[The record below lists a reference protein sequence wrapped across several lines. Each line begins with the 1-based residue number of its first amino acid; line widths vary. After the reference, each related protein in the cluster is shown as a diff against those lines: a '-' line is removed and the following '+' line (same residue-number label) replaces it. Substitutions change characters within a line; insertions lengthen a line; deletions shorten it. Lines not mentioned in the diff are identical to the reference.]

1 MKVNGERVVLA
12 AETKIVVVS
21 FQDTPPGISPYLIL
35 AANPQTINE
44 NNTFASDVMAICVEA
59 CKNAGNAVVLNDST
73 DGVSCEVQSNFEQQ
87 KKFLRGDSSQLS
99 LVDPNHNLKNFRFQA
114 TGGSGTVPAVFG
126 NHVFDVMLLKM
137 SGISKEL
144 VRVEDYAS
152 DALVL
157 KLASD
162 KVVRKLLDIDT
173 ADNGN
178 KMVSKVSLTMSF
190 EIISSVP

>member
-1 MKVNGERVVLA
+1 
-12 AETKIVVVS
+12 
-21 FQDTPPGISPYLIL
+21 
-35 AANPQTINE
+35 
-44 NNTFASDVMAICVEA
+44 
-59 CKNAGNAVVLNDST
+59 
-73 DGVSCEVQSNFEQQ
+73 
-87 KKFLRGDSSQLS
+87 
-99 LVDPNHNLKNFRFQA
+99 
-114 TGGSGTVPAVFG
+114 VPAVFG